1 MHLGDRR
8 VSDMKILAAND
19 GSKYGQWAI
28 EWLAEIPFTV
38 QPVVR
43 VLHVVDVA
51 SVRAPFMIQPVI
63 IGTERYIQ
71 SEVKRMETTAKSTKK
86 ASESLLSRLGL
97 SGTVTTDQ
105 GGVATTIMKHA
116 RRGVGLLSIGSRG
129 LDALDRFML
138 GSISN
143 HAIHHA
149 PCSVLVVK
157 ENPRPVR
164 HVVLGIDGSTASDK
178 AVKFLMRS
186 VNPTPHGPDQEPVM
200 VTVTH
205 AVPYFKY
212 PQVKETGRTLV
223 QRYGDKLA
231 KSGFQVREALR
242 LGKPA
247 DEILTVA
254 KQDKADLIVTGAK
267 GLGAIRRVLLG
278 SVSTRVVQH
287 AHCGVLVVR

>member
-1 MHLGDRR
+1 
-8 VSDMKILAAND
+8 MKILAATD
-19 GSKYGQWAI
+19 GSKHGQWAI
-28 EWLAEIPFTV
+28 EWLAEMPFAV

-51 SVRAPFMIQPVI
+51 SVRAPFMIQPMIV
-63 IGTERYIQ
+63 GTERYIQ
-71 SEVKRMETTAKSTKK
+71 SEVKRMETAASSTKK
-86 ASESLLSRLGL
+86 ESEGLLSSLGL
-97 SGTVTTDQ
+97 GGTVTTDQ
-105 GGVATTIMKHA
+105 GAVAATIMKHA
-116 RRGVGLLSIGSRG
+116 QRGVGLLSIGSRG

-149 PCSVLVVK
+149 PCSVLVVN
-157 ENPRPVR
+157 EPPRPVR
-164 HVVLGIDGSTASDK
+164 HLLLAIDGSAASDK
-178 AVKFLMRS
+178 ALKFLLRTI
-186 VNPTPHGPDQEPVM
+186 NPMPDGPDHEPVM
-200 VTVTH
+200 VTVMH
-205 AVPYFKY
+205 AVPYLKY
-212 PQVKETGRTLV
+212 PEVKEIGRTLV
-223 QRYGDKLA
+223 QGYGAKLS

>member
-1 MHLGDRR
+1 
-8 VSDMKILAAND
+8 MKILAATD
-19 GSKYGQWAI
+19 GSKHGKWAI
-28 EWLAEIPFTV
+28 EWLAEMPLAV
-38 QPVVR
+38 QRVVR

-51 SVRAPFMIQPVI
+51 SVRAPFMIQPVVV
-63 IGTERYIQ
+63 GTERYVQ
-71 SEVKRMETTAKSTKK
+71 SEVRRMEAAAKSTKK
-86 ASESLLSRLGL
+86 ESERLLSTLGL
-97 SGTVTTDQ
+97 SGTVTIDK
-105 GGVATTIMKHA
+105 GGVAATIMKHA
-116 RRGVGLLSIGSRG
+116 RRGIELLSIGSRG

-157 ENPRPVR
+157 ESPRPVR
-164 HVVLGIDGSTASDK
+164 HVVLGIDGSAASDK
-178 AVKFLMRS
+178 AVKFLMRY
-186 VNPTPHGPDQEPVM
+186 VDPTPDGPDREPVM

-212 PQVKETGRTLV
+212 PEVKEAGKTLV
-223 QRYGDKLA
+223 QRYGAKLA

-267 GLGAIRRVLLG
+267 GMGAIRRVLLG

>member
-1 MHLGDRR
+1 
-8 VSDMKILAAND
+8 MKILAATD
-19 GSKYGQWAI
+19 GSKHGMWAI
-28 EWLAEIPFTV
+28 EWLAEIPFAV

-63 IGTERYIQ
+63 VGTGRYIQ
-71 SEVKRMETTAKSTKK
+71 SEVKRMETAAKSTKK
-86 ASESLLSRLGL
+86 ESERLLSALGL
-97 SGTVTTDQ
+97 SGTMTIDR
-105 GGVATTIMKHA
+105 GGVTATIMKHA
-116 RRGVGLLSIGSRG
+116 RRHAGLLSIGCRG

-138 GSISN
+138 GSVSS

-157 ENPRPVR
+157 DRPRPVR
-164 HVVLGIDGSTASDK
+164 HVVLGIDGSAASDK
-178 AVKFLMRS
+178 AVKFLMRNVDPS
-186 VNPTPHGPDQEPVM
+186 PNGQGHEPVL

-212 PQVKETGRTLV
+212 PEAKEAGRALV
-223 QRYGDKLA
+223 QRYGAKLA
-231 KSGFQVREALR
+231 KSGFQIREALR
-242 LGKPA
+242 PGKPA

-254 KQDKADLIVTGAK
+254 KQDKADLIVIGAK
-267 GLGAIRRVLLG
+267 GLSAIRRVLLG
-278 SVSTRVVQH
+278 SISSRVVQH

>member
-1 MHLGDRR
+1 
-8 VSDMKILAAND
+8 MKILAATD
-19 GSKYGQWAI
+19 GSKYGKWAI
-28 EWLAEIPFTV
+28 EWLAEIPFAV
-38 QPVVR
+38 QPVIR

-51 SVRAPFMIQPVI
+51 SVRAPFMVQPMIV
-63 IGTERYIQ
+63 GTERYIQ
-71 SEVKRMETTAKSTKK
+71 SEVKRMETAAKSTKK
-86 ASESLLSRLGL
+86 ESEDLLSTLGL
-97 SGTVTTDQ
+97 GGTVTIDQ
-105 GGVATTIMKHA
+105 GSVTATIMKHA
-116 RRGVGLLSIGSRG
+116 QRGVGLLSIGSRG

-138 GSISN
+138 GSVSN

-157 ENPRPVR
+157 ESPRPIR
-164 HVVLGIDGSTASDK
+164 HVVLGIDGSAASDK

-186 VNPTPHGPDQEPVM
+186 LNPTPDGPDREPVM

-205 AVPYFKY
+205 AIPYFKY
-212 PQVKETGRTLV
+212 PEVKETGKALV
-223 QRYGDKLA
+223 QRYGAKLA
-231 KSGFQVREALR
+231 KSGFQIREALR

>member
-1 MHLGDRR
+1 
-8 VSDMKILAAND
+8 MKILAATD

-86 ASESLLSRLGL
+86 ASEGLLSRLGL

>member
-1 MHLGDRR
+1 
-8 VSDMKILAAND
+8 MKILAATD
-19 GSKYGQWAI
+19 GSKHGSWAI
-28 EWLAEIPFTV
+28 EWLAEIPFAV

-51 SVRAPFMIQPVI
+51 SIRAPFMIQPAVV
-63 IGTERYIQ
+63 GTARYIQ
-71 SEVKRMETTAKSTKK
+71 SEVKRMETAAKSTKK
-86 ASESLLSRLGL
+86 ESEGLLSTLGL
-97 SGTVTTDQ
+97 SGTVTIDR

-116 RRGVGLLSIGSRG
+116 KRGVGLLSIGCRG

-149 PCSVLVVK
+149 LCSVLVVK
-157 ENPRPVR
+157 EAPRPVR
-164 HVVLGIDGSTASDK
+164 QVVLGVDGSAASDK
-178 AVKFLMRS
+178 AVKFLMRYVDS
-186 VNPTPHGPDQEPVM
+186 APDGPGHEPVM

-212 PQVKETGRTLV
+212 PEVKEMGKALV
-223 QRYGDKLA
+223 QRYGAKLA
-231 KSGFQVREALR
+231 KSGFQIREALR

-247 DEILTVA
+247 DEILKVA

-278 SVSTRVVQH
+278 SVSARVVQH

>member
-1 MHLGDRR
+1 
-8 VSDMKILAAND
+8 MKILAATD
-19 GSKYGQWAI
+19 GSKHGKWAI
-28 EWLAEIPFTV
+28 EWLAAMPFAV

-51 SVRAPFMIQPVI
+51 SLRAPFLIQPMIV
-63 IGTERYIQ
+63 GTERYIQ
-71 SEVKRMETTAKSTKK
+71 SEVKRMEAAAKSTQKE
-86 ASESLLSRLGL
+86 SEGLLSTLGL

-105 GGVATTIMKHA
+105 GGVAATIMKHA
-116 RRGVGLLSIGSRG
+116 QRGVGLLSIGARG

-157 ENPRPVR
+157 EPPRPVR
-164 HVVLGIDGSTASDK
+164 HVMLAVDGSAASNK
-178 AVKFLMRS
+178 AVKFLLRTI
-186 VNPTPHGPDQEPVM
+186 NPIPDGPDREPVM
-200 VTVTH
+200 VTVMH

-212 PQVKETGRTLV
+212 PEVKETGKALV

-231 KSGFQVREALR
+231 KSGFQIREALR

-247 DEILTVA
+247 DEILAVA
-254 KQDKADLIVTGAK
+254 KKEKVDLIVTGAK